1 MKKVNTILKMTA
13 LILTVITST
22 GCNNFT
28 PTNEEAKELIT
39 IALGLPKNV
48 TVNVTGADVFK
59 WPKLRDAGFIYDPGN
74 CSFGCDLQV
83 TVKGEQY
90 LLKDVGEGGYPMEYN
105 TLIFQGYRIDLGD
118 VTGIAVDKKQQIVLI
133 RFYLKATNITPIS
146 EALHDNINTVRNSEL
161 IFKKFNNGW
170 QLASENN
177 KSKDDLLRN
186 IWWSQDE

>member
-1 MKKVNTILKMTA
+1 
-13 LILTVITST
+13 
-22 GCNNFT
+22 
-28 PTNEEAKELIT
+28 
-39 IALGLPKNV
+39 
-48 TVNVTGADVFK
+48 
-59 WPKLRDAGFIYDPGN
+59 
-74 CSFGCDLQV
+74 
-83 TVKGEQY
+83 
-90 LLKDVGEGGYPMEYN
+90 MEYN

-118 VTGIAVDKKQQIVLI
+118 VTGIAVYKKQQIVLI